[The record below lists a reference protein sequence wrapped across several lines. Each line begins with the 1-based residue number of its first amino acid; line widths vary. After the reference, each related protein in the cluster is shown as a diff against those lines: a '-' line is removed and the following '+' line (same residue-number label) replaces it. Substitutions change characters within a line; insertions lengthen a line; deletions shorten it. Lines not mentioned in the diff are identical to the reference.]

1 MTRLASRRKMPTP
14 CKTLAKAGYE
24 KKSKFFKALLNHKTK
39 EGAKAR
45 QNNGGQMPNS
55 WYPDAIKALKMNP
68 G

>member
-14 CKTLAKAGYE
+14 RKRLAKAGYE
-24 KKSKFFKALLNHKTK
+24 KNGKFFKALLSHKTK
-39 EGAKAR
+39 EGTKAR

-55 WYPDAIKALKMNP
+55 WYPDATKALKMNP